1 MIDALL
7 NAGISGLGAIYI
19 SPLKVLINDQD
30 ERIQSVF
37 ERAVLSVASQHGDVV
52 SRDRWKFSREGE
64 LPTFLLT
71 TPESLE
77 VLLGDQDSRA
87 AFASMRFVII
97 DEIHAFMETELGVHL
112 RCLLD
117 RLERTGHRSV
127 QRIGLSATVG
137 NL

>member
-52 SRDRWKFSREGE
+52 SRDRWKFSR
-64 LPTFLLT
+64 
-71 TPESLE
+71 
-77 VLLGDQDSRA
+77 
-87 AFASMRFVII
+87 
-97 DEIHAFMETELGVHL
+97 
-112 RCLLD
+112 
-117 RLERTGHRSV
+117 
-127 QRIGLSATVG
+127 
-137 NL
+137 